1 VKFKDYAY
9 ARPDFDQVKADYDA
23 QLTCLHEANN
33 DESALVAFK
42 AINAIRMTVST
53 MQTLVGIRHSIDTTN
68 AFYEAENDYWDNQSP
83 LYAELDTLFYKE
95 VLASPFIK
103 DLQRQIPKPF
113 FQMADNALKA
123 FDPKIIPDLQEE
135 NKLRSAYGKLIA
147 SAQIDFN
154 GGTLT
159 LAQLFPYTQDKDRT
173 VRQKAWEAKSAFFS
187 AHEAEIDEIFD
198 KMVTLRDQIAK
209 TLGFK
214 DFIELGYIR
223 MNRLDYDAGMVAN
236 YRKQVLT
243 DIVPLTQKLYKRQ
256 AKRLGLDHLYYYD
269 LGYEF
274 PTGNPKPIGTPQDI
288 INAGRVMYHELS
300 KETGE
305 FIDFMIDREL
315 LDLVAKKGKESG
327 GYCTY
332 INDFQSPFIF
342 SNFNGTQG
350 DVEVLTHEAGHAFQ
364 AYESRWIDVPEC
376 ASPTY
381 ESCEIH
387 SMSMEFIT
395 WPWMDKFFGK
405 DTDKFKFSHLSSAMT
420 FMPYGV
426 LIDHFQHE
434 IYANPL
440 WTPAQRKVAFR
451 ALEKQYLPHKDYT
464 GNDFLERGG
473 YWFQQGHVF
482 GSPFYYID
490 YTLAQ
495 ICALQFFKRAQDKD
509 PNMWS
514 DYLNLCKIGGTQS
527 FLGLVKT
534 ANLKSPFED
543 GCVSSITTLVEKTL
557 DAIPDSSL

>member
-9 ARPDFDQVKADYDA
+9 VRPDFEQVKADYET
-23 QLTCLHEANN
+23 QLKNFHEANN
-33 DESALVAFK
+33 EESQLVAFK
-42 AINAIRMTVST
+42 AINALRMTVST
-53 MQTLVGIRHSIDTTN
+53 MNTLCGIRHSIDTLD

-95 VLASPFIK
+95 VLASAFIK
-103 DLQRQIPKPF
+103 QLQNEIPKPF

-154 GGTLT
+154 GEILT
-159 LAQLFPYTQDKDRT
+159 LAQLFPYTQDKDRSI
-173 VRQKAWEAKSAFFS
+173 RQKAWEAKSAFFK
-187 AHEAEIDEIFD
+187 AHEEEIDGIFD
-198 KMVTLRDQIAK
+198 KMVKLRDQIAK
-209 TLGFK
+209 KLGFM

-223 MNRLDYDAGMVAN
+223 MNRLDYDADMVAN
-236 YRKQVLT
+236 YRRQVLT

-256 AKRLGLDHLYYYD
+256 ARRLGLDRLYYFD

-274 PTGNPKPIGTPQDI
+274 PSGNPKPIGTPQDI
-288 INAGRVMYHELS
+288 INAGQAMYHELS

-332 INDFQSPFIF
+332 INDYQSPFIF

-364 AYESRWIDVPEC
+364 AYQSRWIDVPEC

-434 IYANPL
+434 IYANPS
-440 WTPAQRKVAFR
+440 WTPAQRKAAFR
-451 ALEKQYLPHKDYT
+451 NLEKQYLPHKDYT

-527 FLGLVKT
+527 FMGLVKT

-543 GCVSSITTLVEKTL
+543 GCVSSITSLVEKTL

>member
-1 VKFKDYAY
+1 MKFKDYAY
-9 ARPDFDQVKADYDA
+9 VRPDFDQVKAQYDTLLAAFTTAHSA
-23 QLTCLHEANN
+23 QSQLA
-33 DESALVAFK
+33 SFK
-42 AINAIRMTVST
+42 AINKLRMNVST
-53 MQTLVGIRHSIDTTN
+53 MGTLSGIRHSIDTTD
-68 AFYEAENDYWDNQSP
+68 AFYESENEYWDEAMP
-83 LYAELDTLFYKE
+83 LYAELDTLFYKA
-95 VLASPFIK
+95 VLASPFIQE
-103 DLQRQIPKPF
+103 LRHEIPKPF
-113 FQMADNALKA
+113 FQLADNALKA
-123 FDPKIIPDLQEE
+123 FDPKIIGDLQEE

-147 SAQIDFN
+147 SAQIEFN
-154 GGTLT
+154 GETLT
-159 LAQLFPYTQDKDRT
+159 LAQLYPFTLSSDRSI
-173 VRQKAWEAKSAFFS
+173 RQKAWETKSAFFT
-187 AHEAEIDEIFD
+187 AHEAEIDEIYD
-198 KMVTLRDQIAK
+198 KMVKLRTQIAK
-209 TLGFK
+209 TLGY
-214 DFIELGYIR
+214 DSFIELGYVR
-223 MNRLDYDAGMVAN
+223 MNRLDYDAQMVAN
-236 YRKQVLT
+236 FRKQVLQ
-243 DIVPLTQKLYKRQ
+243 DIVPLTQKLVQRQ

-269 LGYEF
+269 LGFEF
-274 PTGNPKPIGTPQDI
+274 PSGNPKPIGTPETI
-288 INAGRVMYHELS
+288 IQSGQAMYHELS

-305 FIDFMIDREL
+305 FIDFMIERDL

-332 INDFQSPFIF
+332 INDYESPFIF

-364 AYESRWIDVPEC
+364 AYQSRWIDVPEV
-376 ASPTY
+376 ASPTL

-395 WPWMDKFFGK
+395 WPWMDKFFGP
-405 DTDKFKFSHLSSAMT
+405 DTAKFKFSHLSSAMT

-434 IYANPL
+434 VYAHPEY
-440 WTPAQRKVAFR
+440 TPAQRKAAFR

-464 GNDFLERGG
+464 GNDFLDRGG

-482 GSPFYYID
+482 GAPFYYID

-495 ICALQFFKRAQDKD
+495 ICALQFFKRAQEKD

-514 DYLNLCKIGGTQS
+514 DYLNLCKVGGTQS

-543 GCVSSITTLVEKTL
+543 GCVSSITALVEKTL

>member
-1 VKFKDYAY
+1 MKFKDYAY
-9 ARPDFDQVKADYDA
+9 VRPDFEKVKLEFET
-23 QLTCLHEANN
+23 QLN
-33 DESALVAFK
+33 DFRSASEVKTALAAFK
-42 AINAIRMTVST
+42 AINKIRLSIST
-53 MQTLVGIRHSIDTTN
+53 MGTLSSIRHSIDTTD
-68 AFYEAENDYWDNQSP
+68 AFYEAENDYWDNQNP
-83 LYAELDTLFYKE
+83 LYAELDTTFYKA
-95 VLASPFIK
+95 VLASPLLEALK
-103 DLQRQIPKPF
+103 KEIPVTF
-113 FQMADNALKA
+113 FQLAQNALKA
-123 FDPKIIPDLQEE
+123 FDPKIIADLQEE

-147 SAQIDFN
+147 SAQISFN
-154 GGTLT
+154 NEILT
-159 LAQLFPYTQDKDRT
+159 LAQLYPYTLSSDREIRRT
-173 VRQKAWEAKSAFFS
+173 AWLAKSNFFTQN
-187 AHEAEIDEIFD
+187 EAAIDEIYD
-198 KMVTLRDQIAK
+198 KMVKLRDQIAK
-209 TLGFK
+209 KLGYSS
-214 DFIELGYIR
+214 FIELGYVR
-223 MNRLDYDAGMVAN
+223 MNRLDYDADMVSVF
-236 YRKQVLT
+236 RKQVLS
-243 DIVPLTQKLYKRQ
+243 DIVPLTQRLYHRQ
-256 AKRLGLDHLYYYD
+256 AKRLELNHLYYYD

-274 PTGNPKPIGTPQDI
+274 KNGNPKPIGSPQDI
-288 INAGRVMYHELS
+288 LAAGQTMYHELS

-332 INDFQSPFIF
+332 LNDFESPFIF

-364 AYESRWIDVPEC
+364 SYQSRWIDVPEC
-376 ASPTY
+376 AWPTY

-395 WPWMDKFFGK
+395 WPWMDKFFGP
-405 DTDKFKFSHLSSAMT
+405 DTAKFKFSHLSSAMT

-440 WTPAQRKVAFR
+440 WTPAQRKAAFR
-451 ALEKQYLPHKDYT
+451 TLEKQYLPHKDYT

-482 GSPFYYID
+482 NSPFYYID

-509 PNMWS
+509 PSMWS
-514 DYLNLCKIGGTQS
+514 DYLNLCKVGGTQS
-527 FLGLVKT
+527 FLSLVKT
-534 ANLKSPFED
+534 AHLKSPFEE
-543 GCVSSITTLVEKTL
+543 GCVASITALVEETL

>member
-9 ARPDFDQVKADYDA
+9 ARPDFDKVKADYEA
-23 QLTCLHEANN
+23 QLKCFHEANN

-154 GGTLT
+154 GETLT
-159 LAQLFPYTQDKDRT
+159 LAQLFPYTQDKDRS

-209 TLGFK
+209 KLGFK

-243 DIVPLTQKLYKRQ
+243 DIVPLTQKLYQRQ

-288 INAGRVMYHELS
+288 INAGQVMYHELS

-332 INDFQSPFIF
+332 INDYQSPFIF

-440 WTPAQRKVAFR
+440 WTPAQRKAAFR

-543 GCVSSITTLVEKTL
+543 GCVSSITALVEKTL

>member
-1 VKFKDYAY
+1 MKFKDYAY
-9 ARPDFDQVKADYDA
+9 VRPDYDQVKAA
-23 QLTCLHEANN
+23 FEKQLNVFEKAGSLSEALA
-33 DESALVAFK
+33 SFK
-42 AINAIRMTVST
+42 AINGLRMNVNT
-53 MQTLVGIRHSIDTTN
+53 MGTLSAIRHSIDTAD
-68 AFYEAENDYWDNQSP
+68 AFYEAENDHWDNATP
-83 LYAELDTLFYKE
+83 LYSELDTLFYKA
-95 VLASPFIK
+95 VLASPFLK
-103 DLQRQIPKPF
+103 GLQHEIPKPF
-113 FQMADNALKA
+113 FQMAENALKA
-123 FDPKIIPDLQEE
+123 FDPKIISDLQEE

-147 SAQIDFN
+147 SAQIEFN
-154 GGTLT
+154 GETLN
-159 LAQLFPYTQDKDRT
+159 LAQLYPFTLDPDRS
-173 VRQKAWEAKSAFFS
+173 VRQKAWEAKSAFFVS
-187 AHEAEIDEIFD
+187 HETEIDDIYD
-198 KMVTLRDQIAK
+198 KMVKLRDQIAK
-209 TLGFK
+209 KLGFK
-214 DFIELGYIR
+214 NFIELGYVR
-223 MNRLDYDAGMVAN
+223 MNRLDYNADMVAV
-236 YRKQVLT
+236 YRKQVLD
-243 DIVPLTQKLYKRQ
+243 DIVPLTQKLYQRQ
-256 AKRLGLDHLYYYD
+256 AKRLGLDHLHYYD

-274 PTGNPKPIGTPQDI
+274 TSGNPKPIGSPDDI
-288 INAGRVMYHELS
+288 VKAGQAMYHELS

-364 AYESRWIDVPEC
+364 AYQSRWIDVPEC

-405 DTDKFKFSHLSSAMT
+405 DTAKFKFSHLSSAMT

-434 IYANPL
+434 VYGNPQ
-440 WTPAQRKVAFR
+440 WTPAQRKAAFR
-451 ALEKQYLPHKDYT
+451 NLEKQYLPHKDYT
-464 GNDFLERGG
+464 GNAFLERGG

-495 ICALQFFKRAQDKD
+495 ICALQFFKRAQEKD
-509 PNMWS
+509 PTMWR

-534 ANLKSPFED
+534 ANLKSPFEP
-543 GCVSSITTLVEKTL
+543 GCVASITALVEKTL